1 MNANLLNIVKCITAE
16 QGEGILGDPQRL
28 KSFIK
33 DYAKDEPKED
43 RVAFGR
49 CIEQDFYRQI
59 KAAKTADER
68 RRLKADIA
76 KRLQT
81 TAGLSA
87 AQSSGAL
94 DILDAAVPLP
104 ASSYTPPVSTPW
116 MQNMAGAGA
125 FFGKIA
131 ARAKTISRKTL
142 IFGAAGG
149 AGAFAGELVS
159 WIFRDSSLYQ
169 TSINR
174 IINVAIWGAFVGLG
188 ISVWL
193 FVIQTL
199 STKRKVDIGF
209 LIKTV
214 LTGLVAGAVSGGFAQ
229 FIFNYTQL
237 ISPLVKQVTNA
248 LCWGV
253 MGTGLGLGASFYVPN
268 YPPKRAALAGAI
280 GGTLGG
286 IIYVALMNVSFLGG
300 IIGIVVLGAAIGL
313 AISFIEEALR
323 EAWLTIVWGPK
334 ETTSIS
340 LGQKPVVFGSSRE
353 ADVYL
358 SPRQGQAEIPPVRAL
373 VGIEGG
379 RVILDDRVT
388 RTRRELRNGETADL
402 GRVNIVANI
411 KTGN

>member
-1 MNANLLNIVKCITAE
+1 MGHKNEGDTMNTNLLNIVRRVAAE
-16 QGEGILGDPQRL
+16 QGEGILGDPERL

-49 CIEQDFYRQI
+49 CIEQDFYNQI

-68 RRLKADIA
+68 RRLKTDLA

-94 DILDAAVPLP
+94 DILDAAIPLSASAPQQAQNAASP
-104 ASSYTPPVSTPW
+104 APLS
-116 MQNMAGAGA
+116 
-125 FFGKIA
+125 
-131 ARAKTISRKTL
+131 RTISRKTL

-159 WIFRDSSLYQ
+159 EIFRDPNQYGTPISG
-169 TSINR
+169 
-174 IINVAIWGAFVGLG
+174 IINMAIWGAFVGLG
-188 ISVWL
+188 ISVGL
-193 FVIQTL
+193 FIVQTL
-199 STKRKVDIGF
+199 STKRKPDISL
-209 LIKTV
+209 LIKTMF
-214 LTGLVAGAVSGGFAQ
+214 TGLVAGAISGGFAQ
-229 FIFNYTQL
+229 FIFNYTQF
-237 ISPLVKQVTNA
+237 ISPLVKQVTNV

-268 YPPKRAALAGAI
+268 YPAKRAGLAGTI
-280 GGTLGG
+280 GGILGG
-286 IIYVALMNVSFLGG
+286 AIYVALMGVSILGS

-334 ETTSIS
+334 ETTTVS

-358 SPRQGQAEIPPVRAL
+358 SPRRGQPEIPPVRAL

-388 RTRRELRNGETADL
+388 GTRRELRNGETADL
-402 GRVNIVANI
+402 GRVNITANI